1 MAAQVKDGDPATGK
15 YRDGTHNPAGP
26 EYNKRHIQ
34 PPFKGVSNTDYYQNF
49 KEFLDAR
56 KEKQPFYFWVGSGEP
71 HRPYEKD
78 SWKKANRELTDAEV
92 PPFLPDK
99 EAIKGDLLDYGTEIE
114 WYDSQLSRILDILK
128 EKDELENTLI
138 IVMADNGMPFPAA
151 KATCFEYGIHVPRL
165 SAGQAK

>member
-1 MAAQVKDGDPATGK
+1 MDA
-15 YRDGTHNPAGP
+15 
-26 EYNKRHIQ
+26 I
-34 PPFKGVSNTDYYQNF
+34 F

-56 KEKQPFYFWVGSGEP
+56 KEKQPFYFWVGSREP

-138 IVMADNGMPFPAA
+138 IVMADNVI
-151 KATCFEYGIHVPRL
+151 TCFRQNIREAFVLGREGGGVGACFCYLPGIE
-165 SAGQAK
+165 SG

>member
-1 MAAQVKDGDPATGK
+1 MTP
-15 YRDGTHNPAGP
+15 
-26 EYNKRHIQ
+26 
-34 PPFKGVSNTDYYQNF
+34 
-49 KEFLDAR
+49 AR
-56 KEKQPFYFWVGSGEP
+56 KNSPFISGSGSREP

-151 KATCFEYGIHVPRL
+151 KATCFEYGIHVPMAICWTGKIKEGGISNEFVSGVDL
-165 SAGQAK
+165 APTNT